1 MEENMFQRIDITN
14 FGNYSN
20 FVWKDEVRDY
30 PGNNIVEFKK
40 LNIIYG
46 RNYSGKTT
54 LSRIFRSLEK
64 RQLPSRFDNPSFTI
78 KTTSSGNI
86 SQNSISTH
94 DYDVRVYNRD
104 FLDEHLSFLKDETGH
119 IKPFAI
125 LGGENTLIEASI
137 KEIEDFLGD
146 AELKTG
152 LRYEYKKN
160 KDRYQELK
168 SKHDEL
174 KKELDQLIFDKAN
187 NNKTGIKYNTQYNL
201 PTYDIKKLNQDIREA
216 KNLDVEILDESS
228 RLDLLSSI
236 KGDALL
242 PIVFLPPRF
251 PDTQSIVSAANKILI
266 KEIRPTQAIQELLS
280 NDLLQNWVR
289 TGYSLHK
296 GIRQTCGFCGNLLS
310 EATLDNIDSHFS
322 KESKVLEDEVNRL
335 ISSID
340 GYINAISFGFLP
352 NAIKFY
358 TQFQKSFSNLSDELI
373 KQRDFYIKNLTFI
386 KDILGKKLEN
396 IFVKVDPVY
405 IESNDELIERLV
417 GDVSG
422 IINSHNKIC
431 NAPKPDS
438 ATVLKKL
445 RLSEVAKFV
454 EDIGYE
460 KRIDCINS
468 AEKETKDQRDYLDK
482 LKSEGDG
489 KLKEIDRLRTQLLDE
504 RKGAEKVNEYLCH
517 SLSGG
522 KLKLEA
528 VEIDGQNT
536 YKFKIT
542 RDNVDAFN
550 LSEGECSLIAFCY
563 YLAKLN
569 EASSVVGKKIL
580 YIDDPISSLDSN
592 HIFFIFSLI
601 EKYLAQSIKDA
612 NNDDINIYEQMFIS
626 THNLEFLKYLKK
638 ISSPKKGGKE
648 SLVITR
654 RGQGNSYIKVMPRYL
669 RNYITELNY
678 LFGEIFTCSKSE
690 NFLKEHHSFYNF
702 GNNLRKFLEAYLFF
716 KYPSDTDSRNFDRV
730 SEFFKDETSSEV
742 HVQRLINEYSH
753 VGEFLDRSSQP
764 IDSDE
769 ITTLANFVLKKMR
782 ENDPVQFLHFV
793 KSIGQTDPF
802 AAV

>member
-1 MEENMFQRIDITN
+1 MFQRIDINN
-14 FGNYSN
+14 FGNYSD

-40 LNIIYG
+40 LNIFYG

-64 RQLPSRFDNPSFTI
+64 KQLPLRFDNPSFTI
-78 KTTSSGNI
+78 KTTNSGNI
-86 SQNSISTH
+86 SQNGILTH

-104 FLDEHLSFLKDETGH
+104 FLDEHLSFLKDETGN

-125 LGGENTLIEASI
+125 LGGENTSIQASI

-160 KDRYQELK
+160 KDKYQELK
-168 SKHDEL
+168 SKHDDL

-187 NNKTGIKYNTQYNL
+187 NSKTGIKYNTQYNL
-201 PTYDIKKLNQDIREA
+201 PTYDTKKLNQDIKEA
-216 KNLDVEILDESS
+216 KALDVEILDESS

-236 KGDALL
+236 KGDTLL
-242 PIVFLPPRF
+242 PIVFFPPRF
-251 PDTQSIVSAANKILI
+251 SDTQSIVSDTNKILI
-266 KEIRPTQAIQELLS
+266 KEIRSTQAIQELLS
-280 NDLLQNWVR
+280 NDILQNWVR

-296 GIRQTCGFCGNLLS
+296 GVRETCGFCGNLLS
-310 EATLDNIDSHFS
+310 EATLDRIDSHFS
-322 KESKVLEDEVNRL
+322 KECKALEDEVNKL

-340 GYINAISFGFLP
+340 DHINTVSHNFLP

-373 KQRDFYIKNLTFI
+373 KQRDIYIRNMTFI
-386 KDILGKKLEN
+386 KGILGKKIEN
-396 IFVKVDPVY
+396 IFLKMDPVY
-405 IESNDELIERLV
+405 IESNDELVERLV
-417 GDVSG
+417 GDVAG

-438 ATVLKKL
+438 AIILKNL

-454 EDIGYE
+454 EDIGYD
-460 KRIDCINS
+460 KRIDYISS

-489 KLKEIDRLRTQLLDE
+489 KLKDIDRLRTQLLDE

-528 VEIDGQNT
+528 VEIEGQNT

-563 YLAKLN
+563 YLAKLD
-569 EASSVVGKKIL
+569 EASSTVKKKIL

-601 EKYLAQSIKDA
+601 EKYLAQSIKDV
-612 NNDDINIYEQMFIS
+612 NGDDINIYEQMFIS

-638 ISSPKKGGKE
+638 ISSPKTGGKE
-648 SLVITR
+648 SFVITR
-654 RGQGNSYIKVMPRYL
+654 RGQGSSYIKVMPKYL

-678 LFGEIFTCSKSE
+678 LFGEIYTCSKPE

-782 ENDPVQFLHFV
+782 ANDSVQFSHFL

-802 AAV
+802 PAE

>member
-1 MEENMFQRIDITN
+1 MEKNVFQKIDINN

-64 RQLPSRFDNPSFTI
+64 KQLPSRFENPSFTI

-94 DYDVRVYNRD
+94 DYDVRVYNKD

-137 KEIEDFLGD
+137 KEIENFLGD

-160 KDRYQELK
+160 EDKYQELK
-168 SKHDEL
+168 TKQENL
-174 KKELDQLIFDKAN
+174 KKELDQLLFDKAN
-187 NNKTGIKYNTQYNL
+187 NSKTGIKYNTQYNL
-201 PTYDIKKLNQDIREA
+201 PTYDTKKLNQDIKEA
-216 KNLDVEILDESS
+216 KTLGIEILDENS
-228 RLDLLSSI
+228 RLNLLSSI
-236 KGDALL
+236 KADALL
-242 PIVFLPPRF
+242 PILFLHPRF
-251 PDTQSIVSAANKILI
+251 QDTQAIVSAANKLLA
-266 KEIRPTQAIQELLS
+266 KEIKPTQAIQELLS

-296 GIRQTCGFCGNLLS
+296 DIRQTCGFCGNLLS
-310 EATLDNIDSHFS
+310 ESTLDRIDSHFS
-322 KESKVLEDEVNRL
+322 KESKMLEDEVNRL

-340 GYINAISFGFLP
+340 DYIKTISIISLP
-352 NAIKFY
+352 NPIKFY
-358 TQFQKSFSNLSDELI
+358 TQFQKIFSDLSEELI
-373 KQRDFYIKNLTFI
+373 KQRDLQIKNLTFI
-386 KDILGKKLEN
+386 KNILGKKLEN
-396 IFVKVDPVY
+396 IFLKVDPVY
-405 IESNDELIERLV
+405 IDSNDELIERLV
-417 GDVSG
+417 GDVSS

-438 ATVLKKL
+438 TTILKNL

-454 EDIGYE
+454 NDIDYE
-460 KRIDCINS
+460 KKVDCINS
-468 AEKETKDQRDYLDK
+468 AEKETIDQRNYLDK
-482 LKSEGDG
+482 LKSERDG
-489 KLKEIDRLRTQLLDE
+489 KLKDIDRLRTQLLDE

-542 RDNVDAFN
+542 RDNVEAFN

-569 EASSVVGKKIL
+569 EASSVVRKKIL

-592 HIFFIFSLI
+592 HIFFIYSLI
-601 EKYLAQSIKDA
+601 EKYLAQSIKDSD
-612 NNDDINIYEQMFIS
+612 NNDINICEQMFIS

-638 ISSPKKGGKE
+638 ISSPKTGGKE
-648 SLVITR
+648 SFVITR
-654 RGQGNSYIKVMPRYL
+654 RGQGNSYIKVMPKYL

-782 ENDPVQFLHFV
+782 ENDPVQFSHFV

-802 AAV
+802 AVQ